1 MTKKTI
7 HGWFIAAIIYF
18 ALLIIFGITLSALD
32 QSDKRILF
40 STFKDLTPLLISI
53 PAAWLGYCVQRRS
66 AYLQQLR
73 SLWSKLIDAVQSS
86 IQHTHIKQPSQAE
99 HSDILVKLS
108 SAIDEVRSLF
118 CNLGE
123 TDKDVGLYPFEP
135 LKDIYGLIE
144 KLSYGK
150 DFSSDKGNEVRKKVF
165 ALWKDVRQEFLK
177 EFDREEPTFPHSHWA
192 DLEKCRVYE
201 EHDIPKTPT

>member
-7 HGWFIAAIIYF
+7 YNWFIAAIIYF
-18 ALLIIFGITLSALD
+18 ALLIIVGIALSIVD

-40 STFKDLTPLLISI
+40 STFKDLMPLFISI
-53 PAAWLGYCVQRRS
+53 PAAWLGYCAQRRS

-73 SLWSKLIDAVQSS
+73 SLWSKLIDTIQSA
-86 IQHTHIKQPSQAE
+86 IQYTHTECPSQAE
-99 HSDILVKLS
+99 YLSILVKLS
-108 SAIDEVRSLF
+108 SAIDEVRGLF
-118 CNLGE
+118 CNIGE
-123 TDKDVGLYPFEP
+123 TDNKIGLYPFEP

-144 KLSYGK
+144 KLYYGDK
-150 DFSSDKGNEVRKKVF
+150 FSSKEAIEARKKVF
-165 ALWKDVRQEFLK
+165 ALWKDVRQELLK

-201 EHDIPKTPT
+201 EHNIPKTPT